1 MPFSANAYALLG
13 ADDRPVCDYDGIIEV
28 ATAETSQVLSEPLE
42 NGELA
47 SFNKVQA
54 PDMVKVSLSLGY
66 DPARQSAS
74 LGRLRALKRGVGRE
88 SLCKLVSPS
97 DAIEDLAL
105 EEIGQS
111 HTTSQGATLLTVELT
126 LHKINSVQVTVTKV
140 QRSPKNATA
149 KAQWSPK
156 NATAAQPVNK
166 GRVQPQKAKF
176 QSTLSK
182 AL

>member
-47 SFNKVQA
+47 VFNKVQA

-126 LHKINSVQVTVTKV
+126 LHKINSVHVTVTKV
-140 QRSPKNATA
+140 QWSPKMT
-149 KAQWSPK
+149 KVQWSPK
-156 NATAAQPVNK
+156 NATAAQPVNN